1 MPKRIQHEHIEQ
13 TLLIKWFYLQYPT
26 EIIIHI
32 PNELIRTCT
41 QAMRAVLAGMVTG
54 APDLF
59 MPVARGEYHG
69 LFIEMKRKA
78 VKGKPKGVVSE
89 RQKQVIEHL
98 ESRKYLCQV
107 CHGFEQAR
115 TAIMTYMI
123 LKDKS

>member
-1 MPKRIQHEHIEQ
+1 
-13 TLLIKWFYLQYPT
+13 
-26 EIIIHI
+26 
-32 PNELIRTCT
+32 
-41 QAMRAVLAGMVTG
+41 MRAVLAGMVTG

-107 CHGFEQAR
+107 CHLGLSR
-115 TAIMTYMI
+115 TTVWKY
-123 LKDKS
+123 LKIIKS